1 MYLSRSELRKKNAR
15 PTGISRDSHRPGP
28 RSKSGN
34 SRYRSGTALYRR
46 SASTGAKSRQHGRH
60 THIRLRTCT
69 STTCWCSSPMPA
81 AHISHLGPV
90 GTTRDEAIRVST
102 SPTVTFMTGLRSR
115 LGHRYHRIVSK
126 RDREHSVANQHRH
139 RRQVLGAGAHPRSR
153 PVHTEVGRARRT
165 GEDSGV
171 SGRTAHHAFE
181 HSPRHRVL
189 THRATVAIRVQ
200 IVTGAAD

>member
-1 MYLSRSELRKKNAR
+1 
-15 PTGISRDSHRPGP
+15 
-28 RSKSGN
+28 
-34 SRYRSGTALYRR
+34 
-46 SASTGAKSRQHGRH
+46 
-60 THIRLRTCT
+60 
-69 STTCWCSSPMPA
+69 MPA

-153 PVHTEVGRARRT
+153 PIHTEVGRARRT

-171 SGRTAHHAFE
+171 SGRDGPSCVRAQPPPSSAHTPGNGRDNAYRS
-181 HSPRHRVL
+181 SPERQTNRSVPD
-189 THRATVAIRVQ
+189 TRKPATSPTSTSANSGTSTQCVPPPSA
-200 IVTGAAD
+200 